1 MDINSVFD
9 ELKKAA
15 EKNNNLY
22 IEIANKTKEV
32 AYKVA
37 KNYNE
42 IVQPVETELAR
53 LLKSIRDTARFIKP
67 APMDGDKEELFLG
80 PEVDSDEISL
90 FIRTSTRGV
99 FVAYSAKSC
108 EYGELWTSVHNAKEY
123 SITNAKLALFAP
135 WLASEEKAN
144 ELVELI
150 KKAYIPLLEWH
161 KKQFEEIGSDLSSTV
176 EHLQKV
182 LDGSHT
188 VEEKEDGTVEIQLG
202 GKTYIGKVKEA

>member
-1 MDINSVFD
+1 MDIKSVFD
-9 ELKKAA
+9 ELKAAA

-22 IEIANKTKEV
+22 TEIADKTKAV

-53 LLKSIRDTARFIKP
+53 LLKDIRDTARFTECP
-67 APMDGDKEELFLG
+67 ESTNHNLFLG
-80 PEVDSDEISL
+80 PEVDEDKLEL
-90 FIRTSTRGV
+90 RLETTYRGV
-99 FVAYSAKSC
+99 HVVYVSKGGYA
-108 EYGELWTSVHNAKEY
+108 ELWTSIHNAKEY
-123 SITNAKLALFAP
+123 STSNATLALFAP

-150 KKAYIPLLEWH
+150 KKAYIPLLKWH
-161 KKQFEEIGSDLSSTV
+161 KQKFEEIGSDLSSTV

>member
-1 MDINSVFD
+1 MDVNSVFD

-22 IEIANKTKEV
+22 IEVANKTKEV

-53 LLKSIRDTARFIKP
+53 LLKDIRDTARFTECP
-67 APMDGDKEELFLG
+67 QSTNQDLFLG
-80 PEVDSDEISL
+80 PEVDEDKLEL
-90 FIRTSTRGV
+90 RLETTYRGV
-99 FVAYSAKSC
+99 HVVYVSKGGYA
-108 EYGELWTSVHNAKEY
+108 ELWTAIHSAKEY
-123 SITNAKLALFAP
+123 SISNTTIALFAP

-161 KKQFEEIGSDLSSTV
+161 KQKFEEIGSDLSSIV